1 MDLSKNDR
9 LVVVPGVDVLAFNI
23 PRFCWLEWQWKT
35 RSFRVSVHEEWWPT
49 LTARIG
55 WIHRVR
61 SFVDLPEYR
70 EPPERLS
77 SKPTSFGFGGALRVE
92 QSRLANRIHVT
103 LPYRFGMGLADV
115 RSLAEVFHAIAFATL
130 PLGHGRMRGEC
141 GGVPLAQAQMIV
153 IGALT
158 IMPLRKHGGYGLD
171 VRVSPA
177 AREEFKTLYAD
188 RDVQSLQDTVKNAM
202 RYATAQ
208 LTKKT
213 FGSVAEKGNCVVQRE
228 KRQLLLAR
236 VPDVEF
242 RSTELMFGEHFAGLR
257 MAGGSEHTISGQ
269 LSVLAGFAALD
280 HWLVQNAAIR

>member
-1 MDLSKNDR
+1 MDLSKNDCR
-9 LVVVPGVDVLAFNI
+9 VVVPGVDVLAFDI

-35 RSFRVSVHEEWWPT
+35 RSLRVSVHEEWWSV
-49 LTARIG
+49 LVARMA
-55 WIHRVR
+55 WIHNARE
-61 SFVDLPEYR
+61 FMDLPEYR

-77 SKPTSFGFGGALRVE
+77 SKPTSFGFGGVLRAE
-92 QSRLANRIHVT
+92 QSRLANRVHVT

-115 RSLAEVFHAIAFATL
+115 RSLAEVLHAIAFATL
-130 PLGHGRMRGEC
+130 PLGHGRTRGEC
-141 GGVPLAQAQMIV
+141 RGVPSAQAQMIV
-153 IGALT
+153 IGTLT

-177 AREEFKTLYAD
+177 AREEFKALYAD
-188 RDVQSLQDTVKNAM
+188 RELQSLQDTVKNAM

-213 FGSVAEKGNCVVQRE
+213 FGSVPEKGNCVVQRE
-228 KRQLLLAR
+228 KGQLLVAR
-236 VPDVEF
+236 IPDVAF

-257 MAGGSEHTISGQ
+257 MAGGSEHTVSGQ

-280 HWLVQNAAIR
+280 HWLVQNATVR